1 MFEMFFRY
9 KCVKEILIIC
19 VMLFV
24 NNVVFYRLKDKV
36 VYVDIVRVNFFR
48 FGGDYLILL
57 NVYDQ
62 WEEIVFFTQ
71 WCYENFIQ
79 YRFMKRVRDIR
90 DQLEGLMERVEI
102 EIFINLGDLVVIRK
116 VLQVICFCIYLF
128 MKD

>member
-1 MFEMFFRY
+1 MFELFFRY

-57 NVYDQ
+57 NVYD
-62 WEEIVFFTQ
+62 
-71 WCYENFIQ
+71 
-79 YRFMKRVRDIR
+79 
-90 DQLEGLMERVEI
+90 
-102 EIFINLGDLVVIRK
+102 
-116 VLQVICFCIYLF
+116 
-128 MKD
+128 